1 MYMNASLK
9 ISVDAR
15 EIVLQEKRLA
25 RDAKNLS
32 SDPMSHVKK

>member
-1 MYMNASLK
+1 MYLNAPLK

-25 RDAKNLS
+25 QDAKNLS